1 MHVCYFCSD
10 LSDLLGYWVYMVIG
24 FIGLVVVRVNWS
36 IYLGLLKNNN
46 FIDVTLRGVAKLVR
60 L

>member
-1 MHVCYFCSD
+1 
-10 LSDLLGYWVYMVIG
+10 MVIG